1 MGSVSCQL
9 TVFFAEPFW
18 VGVFERTEDG
28 HLAVSRVTFGA
39 EPRDGEVY
47 EFVRKNFSALRFG
60 PTVEAQ
66 IWERRLNPKAMQRA
80 ARRQLACE
88 GIGTRAQ
95 QALKLQREQC
105 GLARRAVSREQR
117 EAEAQRQFE
126 LRRQKHREKHRGR

>member
-60 PTVEAQ
+60 PTV
-66 IWERRLNPKAMQRA
+66 
-80 ARRQLACE
+80 
-88 GIGTRAQ
+88 
-95 QALKLQREQC
+95 
-105 GLARRAVSREQR
+105 
-117 EAEAQRQFE
+117 
-126 LRRQKHREKHRGR
+126 